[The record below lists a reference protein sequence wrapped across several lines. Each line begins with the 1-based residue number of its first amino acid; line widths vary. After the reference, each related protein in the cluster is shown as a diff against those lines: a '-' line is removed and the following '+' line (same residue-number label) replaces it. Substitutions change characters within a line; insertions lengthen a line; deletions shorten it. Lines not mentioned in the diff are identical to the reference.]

1 MDDKDKL
8 LIENDFTAFG
18 FFNSGEI
25 SFKFVFLNKQIVEVG
40 ERYQYW
46 KTSTPEE
53 TKTIIIPSLR
63 AQCVQDVVSELG
75 LPHHQEEMSWPGGS
89 SNYCEAVKK

>member
-25 SFKFVFLNKQIVEVG
+25 SYKFVFLNKQIVEMG
-40 ERYQYW
+40 ERNQYYQY
-46 KTSTPEE
+46 
-53 TKTIIIPSLR
+53 
-63 AQCVQDVVSELG
+63 
-75 LPHHQEEMSWPGGS
+75 
-89 SNYCEAVKK
+89 